1 LFVALLRD
9 SEIKEALQQLPEW
22 YLRNHAIRRDF
33 EFKTFAKAMIF
44 VNHVAEIAET
54 MNHHPD
60 IDIRYNKVTMA
71 LTSHDSGGVT
81 ERDLKLAKRISEIE

>member
-1 LFVALLRD
+1 MALLKD

-22 YLRNHAIRRDF
+22 YLRGHAIRRDF
-33 EFKTFAKAMIF
+33 EFKDFTKAMAF
-44 VNHVAEIAET
+44 VNQLAEVAET

-60 IDIRYNKVTMA
+60 IDIRYNKVSLA

-81 ERDLKLAKRISEIE
+81 NRDLKLAKKISEMK